1 MNGSNGSSEPSTE
14 WILTAQKD
22 EVWGPRQIWWVFDTF
37 GETRLTREF
46 LENGGWDVWIRRCG
60 PVLTGTDLDVL
71 RAV

>member
-1 MNGSNGSSEPSTE
+1 
-14 WILTAQKD
+14 
-22 EVWGPRQIWWVFDTF
+22 VWGPRQIWWVFDTF